1 MEETPHIPM
10 DRLAKVYL
18 KIRNEIQLRTK
29 VFEEEI
35 GVLEVQK
42 KDVADAMREQMKQIG
57 SKSVRTD
64 FGTVVMKTKTVYGMQ
79 DWDGFKQFIVQNN
92 ALDLLQRRI
101 AQKNMEKF
109 LEDTPDVQVPG
120 LTSNSEYEITVTKP
134 K

>member
-1 MEETPHIPM
+1 MEEQPSVPM

-29 VFEEEI
+29 AFEEEI

-42 KDVADAMREQMKQIG
+42 KEIADAMRDQMKLIG

-64 FGTVVMKTKTVYGMQ
+64 FGTVVMKVKTVFGMQ
-79 DWDGFKQFIVQNN
+79 DWDGFKEFIVQNN

-109 LEDTPDVQVPG
+109 LEDSPDVQVPG

>member
-1 MEETPHIPM
+1 MEEQQVPM

-18 KIRNEIQLRTK
+18 KIRNEIQMRTK
-29 VFEEEI
+29 AFEEEI
-35 GVLEVQK
+35 GVLEAQK
-42 KDVADAMREQMKQIG
+42 KEVADAMREQMKAIG

-64 FGTVVMKTKTVYGMQ
+64 YGTVVMKVKTVFGMQ

>member
-1 MEETPHIPM
+1 MEEPQIPM
-10 DRLAKVYL
+10 DKLAKVYL
-18 KIRNEIQLRTK
+18 KIRTEIQMRTK
-29 VFEEEI
+29 AFEEEM
-35 GVLEVQK
+35 GVLEEQK
-42 KDVADAMREQMKQIG
+42 KEVSDAMREQMKLSG

-64 FGTVVMKTKTVYGMQ
+64 YGTVIMKVKTVFGMQ

>member
-18 KIRNEIQLRTK
+18 KIRNEIQMRTK

-35 GVLEVQK
+35 GVLEAQK
-42 KDVADAMREQMKQIG
+42 KEVADAMREQMKQIG

-64 FGTVVMKTKTVYGMQ
+64 FGTVVMKTKTVFGMQ

-109 LEDTPDVQVPG
+109 LEDTPDVQIPG